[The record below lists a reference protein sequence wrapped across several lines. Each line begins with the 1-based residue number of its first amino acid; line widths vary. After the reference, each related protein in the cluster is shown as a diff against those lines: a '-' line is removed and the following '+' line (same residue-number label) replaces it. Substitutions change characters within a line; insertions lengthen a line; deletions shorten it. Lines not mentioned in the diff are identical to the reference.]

1 MVKKGGVQFP
11 KIKIIF
17 QIGVDKYSIR
27 CYTIIARGEE
37 KGKVNT
43 MMRTVEQMKADLT
56 KQLREFHA
64 TEEYK
69 NWIANPTEEN
79 LMKAKAIRKQIVK

>member
-1 MVKKGGVQFP
+1 
-11 KIKIIF
+11 
-17 QIGVDKYSIR
+17 
-27 CYTIIARGEE
+27 
-37 KGKVNT
+37 
-43 MMRTVEQMKADLT
+43 MMKTVEQMKAELT

-69 NWIANPTEEN
+69 NWKANPTEEN